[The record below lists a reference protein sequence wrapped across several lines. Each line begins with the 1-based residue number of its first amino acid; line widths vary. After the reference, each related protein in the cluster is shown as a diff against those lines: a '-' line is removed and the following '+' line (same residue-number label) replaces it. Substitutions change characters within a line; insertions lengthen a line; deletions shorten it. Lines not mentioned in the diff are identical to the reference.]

1 MAAAGQQC
9 RGRCVKQSVCTE
21 ACTGLSGPMQARAGQ
36 RRTERGGAPVSER
49 RAEMPGP
56 AGRRPRDRALR
67 CGCVSDPTPGGMAMA
82 SGVRALAGMGKTRG
96 ILPISTSLPAVI
108 LAASGWPGAR
118 ALISGV
124 APARCRETL
133 RSLGRHGV
141 RCLPEAG
148 ALVWGLSGQGM
159 AQAGTPAPCQ
169 PSEGRATDMTEYGGC
184 LRVRPGDDTDG
195 FQWCGALPKTNG
207 LPGGVNGTRHLQTCS
222 ALGTGLERGL
232 SGAASRP
239 GGNCL
244 AALGPGVWRTR
255 GAARVFPGGGCHCV
269 TKSGAIGRGSV
280 GRARHASHR
289 PDSSR
294 RARSAKSRS
303 PATSPVRG
311 TPPSA
316 GRHLPA
322 SCPRSGSPT
331 GSRRQ
336 EN

>member
-1 MAAAGQQC
+1 LAAAGQQC

-36 RRTERGGAPVSER
+36 RRTERGGGAVSER

-67 CGCVSDPTPGGMAMA
+67 CGCVSDPTPGGMAIA

-124 APARCRETL
+124 APARCREAL

-159 AQAGTPAPCQ
+159 AQAGTPALCQ
-169 PSEGRATDMTEYGGC
+169 PSEGRATDTTEYGGC
-184 LRVRPGDDTDG
+184 LRVRSGG
-195 FQWCGALPKTNG
+195 WC
-207 LPGGVNGTRHLQTCS
+207 R
-222 ALGTGLERGL
+222 
-232 SGAASRP
+232 
-239 GGNCL
+239 
-244 AALGPGVWRTR
+244 W
-255 GAARVFPGGGCHCV
+255 FPGGGFAEDERFAWRCERDAPSADLQRLGDR
-269 TKSGAIGRGSV
+269 SGETSFRCCQPTRGELPGCSWSRRLADPECRPGVSGRRLSLLDEVWRYRPRIRGSS
-280 GRARHASHR
+280 ASR
-289 PDSSR
+289 KP
-294 RARSAKSRS
+294 S
-303 PATSPVRG
+303 PR
-311 TPPSA
+311 
-316 GRHLPA
+316 
-322 SCPRSGSPT
+322 
-331 GSRRQ
+331 
-336 EN
+336 